1 MPFTTTLV
9 KVLLMLVYAL
19 PGYFFVKYKV
29 IRVDCTADL
38 SKILMYV
45 CQPCLELYSFNKV
58 VEYSGEL
65 LPSLGLFFVLTLVGL
80 VLAILLLRFI
90 FRKKQDDSAYRIATV
105 AGVFGNFGFFGT
117 PLLETL
123 LPEYPQAVVY
133 AAVFAVS
140 MNAVAWTVG
149 LYVMTGERGYM
160 RPLKALL
167 CPNVAALAIV
177 LPLFITG
184 TALPPAIA
192 EPVEILGDISL
203 PLCMFVCGMRL
214 AVSDLKKIFTSKSVY
229 ITMLIKLVILPLAV
243 LGIMRLTPVSKELQ
257 TTVFILCCCPT
268 AALVQSLAEIFDG
281 DRAAAAADVL
291 AADMLCGITIPL
303 LCLLV

>member
-1 MPFTTTLV
+1 MPFASTLL
-9 KVLLMLVYAL
+9 KVFLMLIYAL
-19 PGYFFVKYKV
+19 PGYIFVKFKI
-29 IRVDCTADL
+29 IRVDCTKDL
-38 SKILMYV
+38 SKILMYI

-65 LPSLGLFFVLTLVGL
+65 LPSLALFFSITLIAQIA
-80 VLAILLLRFI
+80 AIFLLKLI
-90 FRKKQDDSAYRIATV
+90 FKRKQSDSAYRIATV

-123 LPEYPQAVVY
+123 LPDYPQAVVY
-133 AAVFAVS
+133 AAVLAVS

-149 LYVMTGERGYM
+149 LFVMTGEKQYM
-160 RPLKALL
+160 RPVKALL

-184 TALPPAIA
+184 TALPSVIA
-192 EPVEILGDISL
+192 EPVELMGRISL

-214 AVSDLKKIFTSKSVY
+214 AVSDLKKIFTSPSVY
-229 ITMLIKLVILPLAV
+229 VTMAIKLVLLPLVV
-243 LGIMRLTPVSKELQ
+243 LGITHLLPISQQLR

-291 AADMLCGITIPL
+291 AADVLCGITIPL
-303 LCLLV
+303 LCMLV

>member
-1 MPFTTTLV
+1 MPFATTLV

-19 PGYFFVKYKV
+19 PGYIFVKFKI
-29 IRVDCTADL
+29 IRIDCTKDL
-38 SKILMYV
+38 SKILMYI

-58 VEYSGEL
+58 IEYSGEL
-65 LPSLGLFFVLTLVGL
+65 LPSLGLFFVITL
-80 VLAILLLRFI
+80 LAQVAAVLLLKLL
-90 FRKKQDDSAYRIATV
+90 FRGKQNESAYRVATV

-123 LPEYPQAVVY
+123 LPQYPQAVVY
-133 AAVFAVS
+133 AAVLAVS

-149 LYVMTGERGYM
+149 LYVMTGDRTYM
-160 RPLKALL
+160 RPIKALL
-167 CPNVAALAIV
+167 CPNVAALVIV

-184 TALPPAIA
+184 TALPQFIA
-192 EPVEILGDISL
+192 DPVDLMGKISL

-214 AVSDLKKIFTSKSVY
+214 AASDLKKIFTSKSVY
-229 ITMLIKLVILPLAV
+229 ITMLIKLVLLPLAV
-243 LGIMRLTPVSKELQ
+243 LGIMHLLPISYELRA
-257 TTVFILCCCPT
+257 TVFILCCCPT

-291 AADMLCGITIPL
+291 AADVLCGITIPL
-303 LCLLV
+303 LCMLA

>member
-1 MPFTTTLV
+1 MPFDTTLI

-19 PGYFFVKYKV
+19 PGYFFVKFKV
-29 IRVDCTADL
+29 IGADCTKDL
-38 SKILMYV
+38 SKILMYI

-58 VEYSGEL
+58 IEYSGEL
-65 LPSLGLFFVLTLVGL
+65 LPSLALFFVITLIAQVG
-80 VLAILLLRFI
+80 AIFLLKFI
-90 FRKKQDDSAYRIATV
+90 FRRKQNESAYRIATV

-133 AAVFAVS
+133 AAVLAVS

-149 LYVMTGERGYM
+149 LFVMTGEKKYM
-160 RPLKALL
+160 RPVKALL
-167 CPNVAALAIV
+167 CPNVAALAVV

-184 TALPPAIA
+184 TALPSVIA
-192 EPVEILGDISL
+192 EPVELMGRISL

-214 AVSDLKKIFTSKSVY
+214 AVSDLKKIFTSTSVY
-229 ITMLIKLVILPLAV
+229 VTMAIKLVLLPLAV
-243 LGIMRLTPVSKELQ
+243 LGIMHLLPLSQEIR

-291 AADMLCGITIPL
+291 AADVLCGLTIPL
-303 LCLLV
+303 LCMLV